1 MYERIRAKVESDIP
15 EKSRA
20 GVLELFDDYRR
31 LDMELHKM
39 KYLSG
44 PEVDK
49 LRETGKVE
57 EYLAKVREL
66 TELRE
71 SFVMTNSW
79 HFMKNE
85 CYMIGIW

>member
-1 MYERIRAKVESDIP
+1 MNESGQRLRAIYRKRVV
-15 EKSRA
+15 RA
-20 GVLELFDDYRR
+20 SWNC
-31 LDMELHKM
+31 M